1 MKKIFSS
8 LILLMTVLF
17 AAAQKTIID
26 DDNAEVRT
34 VNGSFNAIK
43 VSGGID
49 LYLSQYETESVA
61 VSASDL
67 EARDDIKTEVDNGV
81 LKIYFDGSRLT
92 SWKNRKLRAYVSF
105 KNLELLVASG
115 ASDVRVTGTINV
127 PLLRIDCNGA
137 SDFKGAIKVN
147 DFSIELGGASDA
159 TINGTATN
167 VTIKSSGASDF
178 KGYDLISDYCTAN
191 ASGACDIHI
200 TVNKELN
207 VHASGASDVSYKGD
221 AVIKDLHSSGAS
233 SVKKKG

>member
-8 LILLMTVLF
+8 FFLLLTVLF
-17 AAAQKTIID
+17 ATAQKTIID
-26 DDNAEVRT
+26 DNNAEART

-61 VSASDL
+61 VSAS
-67 EARDDIKTEVDNGV
+67 EVEYRNDIKTEVENGV
-81 LKIYFDGSRLT
+81 LKIYFDGSRIT

-115 ASDVRVTGTINV
+115 ASDIRVTGVIDV
-127 PLLRIDCNGA
+127 PLLRIDCSGA
-137 SDFKGAIKVN
+137 SDFKGAVKVK

-178 KGYDLISDYCTAN
+178 KGYDLVTENCTAN
-191 ASGACDIHI
+191 ASGASDIHI

-207 VHASGASDVSYKGD
+207 VHASGASDISYKGD
-221 AVIKDLHSSGAS
+221 AVIRDLHSSGAS